1 MQAVAALRGQFGGH
15 QVMTVA
21 EGEQLRAEAAAGP
34 ASADGGQDEGR
45 PQGEAAALGEG
56 RRGQGTQGRQRRA
69 RPRVA
74 GDTSSSRRGARPSAG
89 PDLGHQLDAEAR
101 RRRRAERRVHV
112 RHLTVVDFRSYESAE
127 LPLEPGVTTLVGL
140 NGQGKTNLVEALGY
154 LATLSSHRV
163 ATDAPLVR
171 FGADP
176 GRRARRRGARRARD
190 DGRARD
196 HPRAGRTGPGS
207 TVRPL
212 SRPRDVLG
220 TLRTVLFA
228 PEDLALVKGDPGER
242 RRFLDELLVARQP
255 RWSGVRSDYDKIL
268 KQRGALLK
276 SAAPVLRRG
285 GRRGRAAGIREGSDV
300 VAERDS
306 ALHTLDVWDSHLAQV
321 GSQLLYAR
329 LRLLRDLGPYLGKA
343 YDEVSAGQSDA
354 RVSYKSSLRE
364 ETAAR
369 IAAGEVPE
377 AEELRA
383 EILASLAEVRGQEVE
398 RGVCLVGPHRDD
410 VVLTLGELPAKGYAS
425 HGESWSFAL
434 GLKLAAFQLLRH
446 DLGDDPVLVL
456 DDVFAEL
463 DTGRRER
470 LAAMIA
476 DCEQVI
482 ITAAVP
488 EDVPSRAGR
497 AHVCRDA
504 GVGDR
509 ACLTTSAP
517 AGRPGKRF
525 RRSRVG
531 RRVVRR
537 RSGMP
542 PRPRRPRSPGPG
554 PPPRR
559 RACARACDRAAG
571 SRTCR
576 SVSAP
581 APGATPSCSA
591 TSSTSSSPSAAGSA
605 TSRSVPSSGGGRRS
619 SGRRS
624 PSTARR
630 STSSRASS
638 PCAPTPPPGRPSCG
652 CSRRAC

>member
-1 MQAVAALRGQFGGH
+1 M
-15 QVMTVA
+15 
-21 EGEQLRAEAAAGP
+21 
-34 ASADGGQDEGR
+34 
-45 PQGEAAALGEG
+45 
-56 RRGQGTQGRQRRA
+56 
-69 RPRVA
+69 
-74 GDTSSSRRGARPSAG
+74 
-89 PDLGHQLDAEAR
+89 
-101 RRRRAERRVHV
+101 HV
-112 RHLTVVDFRSYESAE
+112 RHLTVADFRSYISAE

-171 FGADP
+171 FGATQAVVRGAVVRDGRETMVELEITP
-176 GRRARRRGARRARD
+176 GRANRARLNR
-190 DGRARD
+190 
-196 HPRAGRTGPGS
+196 S
-207 TVRPL
+207 PL

-285 GRRGRAAGIREGSDV
+285 GRRGARPASEGSDV

-329 LRLLRDLGPYLGKA
+329 LRLLRDLAPYLGKA

-354 RVSYKSSLRE
+354 KVSYKSSLRE
-364 ETAAR
+364 ETALR

-377 AEELRA
+377 AEELRT
-383 EILASLAEVRGQEVE
+383 EILASLAEVRGHEVE

-434 GLKLAAFQLLRH
+434 GLKLAAYQLLRH

-488 EDVPSRAGR
+488 EDVPSE
-497 AHVCRDA
+497 
-504 GVGDR
+504 
-509 ACLTTSAP
+509 L
-517 AGRPGKRF
+517 
-525 RRSRVG
+525 VG
-531 RRVVRR
+531 RTYAVTLGSVTE
-537 RSGMP
+537 
-542 PRPRRPRSPGPG
+542 
-554 PPPRR
+554 
-559 RACARACDRAAG
+559 RA
-571 SRTCR
+571 
-576 SVSAP
+576 
-581 APGATPSCSA
+581 
-591 TSSTSSSPSAAGSA
+591 
-605 TSRSVPSSGGGRRS
+605 
-619 SGRRS
+619 
-624 PSTARR
+624 
-630 STSSRASS
+630 
-638 PCAPTPPPGRPSCG
+638 
-652 CSRRAC
+652 